1 MAAFDLPLDQLRTY
15 TPERE
20 DPPDFDAFW
29 ADTLATSRAAA
40 TPPSFERVDGPLRN
54 VVVEDVTFSGFE
66 GQRIKAWLLAPASAT
81 RPLPAVVEY
90 VGYGGGRSLPWEWL
104 TWSAAG
110 YVHLVMDTR
119 GQGSSWSTG
128 DTPDPDASA
137 VGGQYPGFVT
147 RGIGSP
153 ATLTPS

>member
-66 GQRIKAWLLAPASAT
+66 G
-81 RPLPAVVEY
+81 
-90 VGYGGGRSLPWEWL
+90 
-104 TWSAAG
+104 
-110 YVHLVMDTR
+110 
-119 GQGSSWSTG
+119 
-128 DTPDPDASA
+128 
-137 VGGQYPGFVT
+137 
-147 RGIGSP
+147 
-153 ATLTPS
+153 